1 MPDLS
6 PQHIDGRRALVCGAS
21 SGIGRAAALA
31 LARAGVSVVALARTR
46 SKLIELAEEVVE
58 TGAPD
63 LEAVPCDLENT
74 SELELRVDRLIEEG
88 GPIEILVN
96 NAGGP
101 PGGPLLSANEEDF
114 LSPFRRH
121 LLASH
126 LLVRK
131 LLPGMIERNYGRII
145 NIISISVYEPVP
157 NLGVSNT
164 IRGAMAA
171 WAKSL
176 SNELPPGITINNVL
190 PGYTDTDRLHELA
203 GEQASRSGRTQSE
216 IRRRWTESVPEGR
229 LLDPCETAAAV
240 VFLASPAAG
249 GVRGISLPVDGG
261 RLRGI

>member
-1 MPDLS
+1 MQEPNSHRD
-6 PQHIDGRRALVCGAS
+6 DGRRALVCGAS
-21 SGIGRAAALA
+21 SGIGRATARTLA
-31 LARAGVSVVALARTR
+31 LADVRVVALARTL
-46 SKLIELAEEVVE
+46 SKLLELSDEVAKAGAAPVE
-58 TGAPD
+58 TVVAD
-63 LEAVPCDLENT
+63 LEHTV
-74 SELELRVDRLIEEG
+74 ELDSCVDRLLEEG
-88 GPIEILVN
+88 GAIEILVN

-101 PGGPLLSANEEDF
+101 PGGPLLEAGEEDF

-131 LLPGMIERNYGRII
+131 LLPGMVERGYGRII

-157 NLGVSNT
+157 NLGVSNI

-190 PGYTDTDRLHELA
+190 PGYTDTNRLHELA
-203 GEQASRSGRTQSE
+203 GEQAARSGRAQSE
-216 IRRRWTESVPEGR
+216 IRRMWIEGVPEGR

-240 VFLASPAAG
+240 AFLASPAAS